1 MVPQKNLRVM
11 PKDKTFGSGK
21 VMHFLIYELDTDM
34 MEAGLPIN
42 SVKRCR
48 GTIERIL
55 PIKKF
60 TKDMNWISVISLLN
74 FARKSISKVT

>member
-1 MVPQKNLRVM
+1 MVPHKNSRVM

-34 MEAGLPIN
+34 MEAGLPID

-55 PIKKF
+55 PSKKF
-60 TKDMNWISVISLLN
+60 TTKDMN
-74 FARKSISKVT
+74 